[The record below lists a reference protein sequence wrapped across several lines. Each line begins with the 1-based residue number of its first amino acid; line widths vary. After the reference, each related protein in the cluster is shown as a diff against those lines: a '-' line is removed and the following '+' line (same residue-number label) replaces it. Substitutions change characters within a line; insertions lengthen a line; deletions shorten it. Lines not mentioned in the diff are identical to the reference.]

1 MSKIKEFLMEQE
13 VRGSESVEVNIT
25 GFPHPF
31 VLRSITEDENEVVR
45 RSCQKVTLDKKTRQK
60 RTELD
65 QDLYNK
71 RLVAACC
78 VEPNFKDA
86 QLQAKYGVMGAEGL
100 IGALLRPGEFIE
112 LLLAIQEI
120 NGVTSDV
127 GELRDEAKN

>member
-1 MSKIKEFLMEQE
+1 M
-13 VRGSESVEVNIT
+13 
-25 GFPHPF
+25 
-31 VLRSITEDENEVVR
+31 
-45 RSCQKVTLDKKTRQK
+45 
-60 RTELD
+60 
-65 QDLYNK
+65 
-71 RLVAACC
+71 
-78 VEPNFKDA
+78 EPNFKDA